1 MPASNRRQEG
11 FQDILGKK
19 ISSVLK
25 HLISAEF
32 SPNFLPFHCHAQAQ
46 QGFQDICGCQ
56 FKKNNTQGI
65 QYLNFYGN
73 LIKLVDSYLVMLMD
87 TLDEL
92 GLTKD
97 TVVVRTAD
105 HGEMGECSDS

>member
-1 MPASNRRQEG
+1 M
-11 FQDILGKK
+11 
-19 ISSVLK
+19 
-25 HLISAEF
+25 
-32 SPNFLPFHCHAQAQ
+32 QAQ
-46 QGFQDICGCQ
+46 QGFQDIWGCK

-105 HGEMGECSDS
+105 HGEMGEHSKGRGARKRSVTEIKLRSIGERFKLAELMQHL